1 MKDYN
6 LISKIYDLTH
16 DQLMGLAVQ
25 VKEHPAAVTDLAAQR
40 DALEAVLGIRY
51 AERKAVYDYYYSGK
65 EWPAIRSADDYEYA
79 ALILKFIKSGDIRDD
94 KSMVISLKCAMRRWA
109 SAPVSENRVIHDD
122 GMGGAI
128 TLVQIPGAT
137 SREDA
142 EAYFKNNLERH
153 YRPSAYDCT
162 GQIFTLWHKPV
173 FRSGSWWCYHCFGVD
188 C

>member
-25 VKEHPAAVTDLAAQR
+25 IKEHPERVTDLAAMKE
-40 DALEAVLGIRY
+40 ALEATLGIRY
-51 AERKAVYDYYYSGK
+51 TRKAVYDYYHSDK
-65 EWPAIRSADDYEYA
+65 KWPVIRNADDYEYA

-94 KSMVISLKCAMRRWA
+94 TSMVISIKCAMRRWA
-109 SAPVSENRVIHDD
+109 STPVSGDRVIHDD

-142 EAYFKNNLERH
+142 DKLSTVPALATELDFILSV
-153 YRPSAYDCT
+153 YRR
-162 GQIFTLWHKPV
+162 V
-173 FRSGSWWCYHCFGVD
+173 
-188 C
+188 

>member
-6 LISKIYDLTH
+6 LISKIYDLNH
-16 DQLMGLAVQ
+16 DQLMGLAIQ
-25 VKEHPAAVTDLAAQR
+25 VKEHPETINDLPAVK
-40 DALEAVLGIRY
+40 DALEAVLGMRY
-51 AERKAVYDYYYSGK
+51 ATRKAVYDYHYSEK
-65 EWPAIRSADDYEYA
+65 VWPAIRSADEYAYA
-79 ALILKFIKSGDIRDD
+79 ALILKFIKSGDLKPDAFLE
-94 KSMVISLKCAMRRWA
+94 ISIKCAMRRWA
-109 SAPVSENRVIHDD
+109 NAPVSEDRVISDD

-128 TLVQIPGAT
+128 TLVKIPEAT
-137 SREDA
+137 SREEA

-162 GQIFTLWHKPV
+162 GQVFTLWHKPV